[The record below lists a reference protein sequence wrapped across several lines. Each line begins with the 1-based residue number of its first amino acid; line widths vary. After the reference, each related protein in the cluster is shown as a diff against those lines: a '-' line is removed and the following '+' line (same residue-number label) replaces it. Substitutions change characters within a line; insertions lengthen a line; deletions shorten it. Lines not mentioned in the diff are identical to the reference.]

1 MRAKRTDESA
11 AVPMMRLARKKREKE
26 VIEYRTNSWDEREVR
41 CESLKMN
48 GFYKFLLLG
57 IGLVS
62 LVSYRAW
69 AGTSQPDKPPLTS
82 EQLQVYGDFIESFSK
97 MNFKFLSN
105 RTFPLDLS
113 SVGKHAAC
121 LQGLQFEGT
130 EESSKAVHSL
140 GPEVLRGHSIHLIGE
155 QEESAILK
163 QRDAAVAAHGA
174 DSTKDASGM
183 TKDHGVLAL
192 SEIAFDKSHHFAVL
206 KYVFLCGSH
215 CNSGAI
221 LVLEEVGSRWTSTT
235 RRPCSF
241 AVNRDNP
248 RP

>member
-1 MRAKRTDESA
+1 
-11 AVPMMRLARKKREKE
+11 
-26 VIEYRTNSWDEREVR
+26 
-41 CESLKMN
+41 MN
-48 GFYKFLLLG
+48 RFCKFLLLG
-57 IGLVS
+57 IGVVS
-62 LVSYRAW
+62 LASYRSW
-69 AGTSQPDKPPLTS
+69 AGTSQPDKAPLTS

-97 MNFKFLSN
+97 MNFKSVSN

-113 SVGKHAAC
+113 SVGKDAAC
-121 LQGLQFEGT
+121 LQGLQL
-130 EESSKAVHSL
+130 ESTDESRKAVHSL
-140 GPEVLRGHSIHLIGE
+140 SPEVLRGHPIHLIGE

-163 QRDAAVAAHGA
+163 QRDADVAAHGA
-174 DSTKDASGM
+174 DSTTDASGM
-183 TKDHGVLAL
+183 TKDPGVLAL

-221 LVLEEVGSRWTSTT
+221 LVLEKVGARWTGTT